1 MSAQPTSPLDSPEVS
16 VKLFLAD
23 SAGVR
28 LEELIP
34 VFHRWIKEDLLE
46 DELPIDVANYEHVPK
61 GPGVLLVCDTAHYHV
76 DERAGRT
83 GLRYR
88 GRREARGVG
97 ADAVTTA
104 FRAALQAARLLETDP
119 VLENRYRFR
128 TDEFELGIFD
138 RLRAPSAA
146 ATLEAIRPEL
156 TEAVRGLYGVGDV
169 GLELSSDAREPF
181 MVTVT
186 TGASPSVE
194 ELLGRLA
201 AAKA

>member
-1 MSAQPTSPLDSPEVS
+1 MSPEPTSPLDSPEIS

-23 SAGVR
+23 PAGVR
-28 LEELIP
+28 LKELIP

-46 DELPIDVANYEHVPK
+46 GELPIDVANYEHVPK
-61 GPGVLLVCDTAHYHV
+61 GPGVVLICDTAHYYV

-83 GLRYR
+83 GIRYR
-88 GRREARGVG
+88 GRREPRAAG

-104 FRAALQAARLLETDP
+104 FRAALQGARLLETDP

-128 TDEFELGIFD
+128 TDEFELAIYD

-146 ATLEAIRPEL
+146 ATVEAIRSDVA
-156 TEAVRGLYGVGDV
+156 EAVRDLYGVADV
-169 GLELSSDAREPF
+169 EVELSSDAREPF
-181 MVTVT
+181 MVTVR
-186 TGASPSVE
+186 TGASPSVD

-201 AAKA
+201 PAQA